1 MKYSYFC
8 PSKAGKYFIREQ
20 FWYNNKTHAFMC
32 TGDMP
37 MFVVISTSDG
47 QFDWYWEDS
56 SGRLVQASHKVD
68 LGNISFNHDCD
79 EYWFP
84 VETEGK
90 YHMKNFLR
98 DPDINA
104 SRTCPGMFSQCFPH
118 AFEADILVNPLVM
131 LGYGGVLG
139 EKKLSK
145 LLCNRTPNLENI
157 PLDYVINELRQRKN
171 VITHKENMYE
181 LARNFFIGCGHLPYK
196 NPHIF
201 FTDTEEK
208 YVHETTKLINQNRQ
222 FEKDIANLL
231 DYYDIPYE
239 WFNLDTDDYCEV
251 FGLEK
256 AFRKDEDPTLD
267 YVEQI
272 VDKETS
278 DKWINEYVERY
289 P

>member
-1 MKYSYFC
+1 MKHSYFC
-8 PSKAGKYFIREQ
+8 PGKAGKYFIREQ

-145 LLCNRTPNLENI
+145 LLRNRTPNLENI
-157 PLDYVINELRQRKN
+157 PLDYVIDELRQRKN

-181 LARNFFIGCGHLPYK
+181 LARNFFIGAGHLPYK
-196 NPHIF
+196 NPNVL

-208 YVHETTKLINQNRQ
+208 YVHQVTKLINQNRQ
-222 FEKDIANLL
+222 FEEDIASLL

-239 WFNLDTDDYCEV
+239 WFNLDTGDYCEA

-256 AFRKDEDPTLD
+256 AFHKDEDPTLN
-267 YVEQI
+267 YIKQI

-278 DKWINEYVERY
+278 DKWISEYVKNY

>member
-8 PSKAGKYFIREQ
+8 PAKAGKYFIREQ

-68 LGNISFNHDCD
+68 DNILLNHDYN
-79 EYWFP
+79 ETWFP
-84 VETEGK
+84 VETNGQYSIK
-90 YHMKNFLR
+90 KLLK
-98 DPDINA
+98 DSDIKA
-104 SRTCPGMFSQCFPH
+104 SRTCPGMFEQCFPH

-145 LLCNRTPNLENI
+145 LLRNRTPNLENI

-278 DKWINEYVERY
+278 DKWISDYVKNY

>member
-196 NPHIF
+196 NPHMF

-278 DKWINEYVERY
+278 DKWISDYVKNY

>member
-1 MKYSYFC
+1 MKHSYFC

-37 MFVVISTSDG
+37 MFVVISTPDG

-145 LLCNRTPNLENI
+145 LLRNRTPNLENI

-222 FEKDIANLL
+222 FEKDIVNLL

-267 YVEQI
+267 YIEQI

-278 DKWINEYVERY
+278 DKWISDYVKNY

>member
-267 YVEQI
+267 YIEQI

-278 DKWINEYVERY
+278 DKWISDYVKNY

>member
-8 PSKAGKYFIREQ
+8 PGKAGKYFIREQ

-145 LLCNRTPNLENI
+145 LLRNRTPNLENI
-157 PLDYVINELRQRKN
+157 PLDYVIDELRQRKN
-171 VITHKENMYE
+171 VITHKENMHE
-181 LARNFFIGCGHLPYK
+181 LARNFFIGSGHLPYK
-196 NPHIF
+196 NPYVL

-208 YVHETTKLINQNRQ
+208 YVHEVTKLINQNRQ
-222 FEKDIANLL
+222 FEEDIASLL

-239 WFNLDTDDYCEV
+239 WFNLDTGDYCEA

-256 AFRKDEDPTLD
+256 AFHKDEDPTLD
-267 YVEQI
+267 YIKQI

-278 DKWINEYVERY
+278 DKWISEYVKNY

>member
-196 NPHIF
+196 NPHMF

>member
-171 VITHKENMYE
+171 VITHKENMHE
-181 LARNFFIGCGHLPYK
+181 LARNFFIGSGHLPYK
-196 NPHIF
+196 NPYVL

-208 YVHETTKLINQNRQ
+208 YVHQVTKLINQNRQ
-222 FEKDIANLL
+222 FEEDIANLL

-239 WFNLDTDDYCEV
+239 WFNLDTGDYCEA

-267 YVEQI
+267 YIKQI

-278 DKWINEYVERY
+278 DKWISEYVKNY

>member
-8 PSKAGKYFIREQ
+8 PGKAGKYFIREQ

-37 MFVVISTSDG
+37 MFVVISTPDG

-145 LLCNRTPNLENI
+145 LLRNRTPNLENI

-267 YVEQI
+267 YIEQI

-278 DKWINEYVERY
+278 DKWISEYVKNY

>member
-20 FWYNNKTHAFMC
+20 FWYNNKTHSFMC

-37 MFVVISTSDG
+37 MFVVISTPDG

-278 DKWINEYVERY
+278 DKWISDYVKNY

>member
-37 MFVVISTSDG
+37 MFVVISTPDG

-157 PLDYVINELRQRKN
+157 PLDYVIDELKQRKN
-171 VITHKENMYE
+171 IITHKEDME
-181 LARNFFIGCGHLPYK
+181 QLARNYFIGNGHLPYM
-196 NPHIF
+196 NPDVL
-201 FTDTEEK
+201 FTNTEEK
-208 YVHETTKLINQNRQ
+208 YVHEVTKLINSNRQ
-222 FEKDIANLL
+222 FEKDIADLL
-231 DYYDIPYE
+231 DYYNIPYE
-239 WFNLDTDDYCEV
+239 WFNLDTDNYSEV
-251 FGLEK
+251 FELEK
-256 AFRKDEDPTLD
+256 TFHKDEDPHHKL
-267 YVEQI
+267 YENF
-272 VDKETS
+272 VDKDTS
-278 DKWINEYVERY
+278 DKWIGEYVKNY

>member
-1 MKYSYFC
+1 MKHSYFC
-8 PSKAGKYFIREQ
+8 PGKAGKYFIREQ

-145 LLCNRTPNLENI
+145 LLRNRTPNLENI
-157 PLDYVINELRQRKN
+157 PLDYVIDELRQRKN

-267 YVEQI
+267 YIEQI

-278 DKWINEYVERY
+278 DKWISDYVKNY

>member
-84 VETEGK
+84 VEIEGK

-104 SRTCPGMFSQCFPH
+104 SRTCPGMFHQCFPH
-118 AFEADILVNPLVM
+118 TFEADILVNPLVM

-145 LLCNRTPNLENI
+145 LLRNRTPNLENI

-278 DKWINEYVERY
+278 DKWISDYVKNY

>member
-145 LLCNRTPNLENI
+145 LLRNRTPNLENI

-256 AFRKDEDPTLD
+256 AFHKDEDPTLN
-267 YVEQI
+267 YIKQI

-278 DKWINEYVERY
+278 DKWISEYVKNY